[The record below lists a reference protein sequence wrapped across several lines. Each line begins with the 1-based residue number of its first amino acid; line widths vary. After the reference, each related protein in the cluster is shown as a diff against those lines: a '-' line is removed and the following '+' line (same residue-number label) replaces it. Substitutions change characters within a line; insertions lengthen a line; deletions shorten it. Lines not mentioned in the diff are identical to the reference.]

1 MKIFFLVKNISI
13 KQLQFL
19 TWSSLSGPSRWLK
32 AIYNIFCQKLRPA
45 NHIWEKQGLTSFAVC
60 WKETVLDVCWS
71 SEYNIITNEW
81 PTNVPS
87 LPTLMKVRGQQAGY
101 EWKFSGTLFQ
111 PDWPSQKI
119 TGTEL
124 YYKLLCSY
132 SYLWSGGSRNCNLSE
147 SSKEEERYFTAE
159 HKKKTKTHFQ
169 TLLEGLAL
177 AHSLMLLSNNV
188 NNIRLPSVAKIWS
201 DIVHSALR
209 LYIHFLN

>member
-19 TWSSLSGPSRWLK
+19 TWSSLSGPSWWLK

-147 SSKEEERYFTAE
+147 SSKEEEMYFTAE
-159 HKKKTKTHFQ
+159 HKKKKQNT
-169 TLLEGLAL
+169 
-177 AHSLMLLSNNV
+177 LSNTFGGSR
-188 NNIRLPSVAKIWS
+188 ISTQ
-201 DIVHSALR
+201 
-209 LYIHFLN
+209 LNASQ